1 MHTLSEPS
9 AKQRIESIDILRGVI
24 MLIMALDHCRD
35 FFHIAGPASDPTN
48 MVTTTPI
55 LFFTRFITHFCAP
68 TFVFLSGVS
77 AYLAGLRRSKAE
89 LSSFLIKRG
98 LWIVLVE
105 LVVLTFAFT
114 FNPFY
119 NFFILQ
125 VLWAIGFSMIIL
137 GLLVRAPMAVIGVI
151 GALIFFGHDLLDG
164 LTLPKTGASSV
175 LMTLLFTAQASV
187 LFLNKTHL
195 AFDLYAIIPWTG
207 IMLLGYVCG
216 QLYNPAVDPEKRRNI
231 LRTAGLSILVLFLFL
246 RIFNLYGDPDHW
258 SIQRNWVHTVLSFFN
273 VSKYPPS
280 LLYSCMTV
288 GTALVVLSFTEHVK
302 NKLTNIFVVYGNVP
316 FFYYV
321 LHFYL
326 IHIICVILFFASGY
340 NTSQIVPKNGPFL
353 FHPDD
358 FGYSL
363 GIVYLIWLF
372 VITALYR
379 PCKWFNKYKKTHN
392 QWWLSYL

>member
-1 MHTLSEPS
+1 MQNLPEPS
-9 AKQRIESIDILRGVI
+9 GKQRIESIDILRGVI

-48 MVTTTPI
+48 MATTTPI

-77 AYLAGLRRSKAE
+77 AYLAGLRRTKAE

-98 LWIVLVE
+98 LWLVLVE

-119 NFFILQ
+119 NVFILQ
-125 VLWAIGFSMIIL
+125 VLWAIGISMIIL

-151 GALIFFGHDLLDG
+151 GAFIFFGHDILDYVTIPEKG
-164 LTLPKTGASSV
+164 TPSV
-175 LMTLLFTAQASV
+175 LMNIFFTARGT
-187 LFLNKTHL
+187 FLSLDKSHFV
-195 AFDLYAIIPWTG
+195 ADLYAIIPWTG

-216 QLYNPAVDPEKRRNI
+216 QLYNPSFNPEKRRNI
-231 LRTAGLSILVLFLFL
+231 LRATGLALLVLFLFL
-246 RIFNLYGDPDHW
+246 RIFNFYGDPDPW
-258 SIQRNWVHTVLSFFN
+258 TIQRNWVHTVLSFFN

-288 GTALVVLSFTEHVK
+288 GTALTILSFTEHIK
-302 NKLTNIFVVYGNVP
+302 NKVTSIFVIYGNVP

-372 VITALYR
+372 VITVLYW
-379 PCKWFNKYKKTHN
+379 PCKWFSKFKKTHN